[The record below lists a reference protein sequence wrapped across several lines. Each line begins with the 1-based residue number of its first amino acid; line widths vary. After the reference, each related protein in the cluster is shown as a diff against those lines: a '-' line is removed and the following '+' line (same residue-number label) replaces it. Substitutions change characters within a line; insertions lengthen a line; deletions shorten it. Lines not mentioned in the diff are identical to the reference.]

1 MLAKITTKG
10 KFCATRNIWTTAN
23 SIVTY
28 DNLTFSETNMEGVTQ
43 PPLDIDTGRSR
54 YIKLFWHGYANIC
67 SGIFTVPEK
76 GTWRVRYSFWSST
89 DENQRNVGALY
100 QNDNKIGETE
110 YRSLIVGAT
119 GMWET
124 GGKEALFNAEKE
136 DTFYL
141 KTERNDNTLRNI
153 ITCFEFV
160 SV

>member
-1 MLAKITTKG
+1 M
-10 KFCATRNIWTTAN
+10 
-23 SIVTY
+23 
-28 DNLTFSETNMEGVTQ
+28 
-43 PPLDIDTGRSR
+43 GR
-54 YIKLFWHGYANIC
+54 YVNIC
-67 SGIFTVPEK
+67 PGIFTVPEG

-89 DENQRNVGALY
+89 NKNQRNVGALY

-110 YRSLIVGAT
+110 YRSTIVGAD

-141 KTERNDNTLRNI
+141 KTERNDNSLGNI